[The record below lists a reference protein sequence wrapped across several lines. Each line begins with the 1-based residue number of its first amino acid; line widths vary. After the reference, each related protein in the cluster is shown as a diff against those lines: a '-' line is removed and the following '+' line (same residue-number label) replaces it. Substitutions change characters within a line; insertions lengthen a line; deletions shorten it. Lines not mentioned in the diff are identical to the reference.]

1 MRIMV
6 VVVWMT
12 AKLQIAL
19 DLLELTKAVE
29 IATRVVSA
37 VKCDNIW
44 IEVGTPLLKS
54 WGKIAIKA
62 LKNITDCF
70 LVADTKIMDVPEIE
84 GATVFGAGA
93 DAYTIL
99 AVADDE
105 VVKDGVRYAR
115 EKDKTVIIDLI
126 NHPNPLNRAVKL
138 AEYGADV
145 LLYHVGIS
153 VQKARG
159 ISAKDLKNEIAELRK
174 LVPVK
179 IAVAGGL
186 KPGDVRELVELGVDV
201 VVVGGAVTKSPEPEN
216 VVKQL
221 LMEIGYKLE

>member
-1 MRIMV
+1 MPG
-6 VVVWMT
+6 
-12 AKLQIAL
+12 KLQIAL

-29 IATRVVSA
+29 IAARIVSS

-54 WGKIAIKA
+54 WGKIAVKA

-70 LVADTKIMDVPEIE
+70 LVADTKIMDVPEVE

-105 VVKDGVRYAR
+105 VIRDGIKYAH
-115 EKDKTVIIDLI
+115 EKGKTVIVDLI
-126 NHPNPLNRAVKL
+126 NHPDPLKKAVKL
-138 AEYGADV
+138 SEYGADV

-159 ISAKDLKNEIAELRK
+159 ISARDLKNEIAELRR

-186 KPGDVRELVELGVDV
+186 KPGDVKELIELGVDV
-201 VVVGGAVTKSPEPEN
+201 VVVGGAITKNPEPES

-221 LMEIGYKLE
+221 LEEMGYKLE

>member
-1 MRIMV
+1 MV
-6 VVVWMT
+6 VVVLM
-12 AKLQIAL
+12 AGKLQIAL

-29 IATRVVSA
+29 IAARVVSS
-37 VKCDNIW
+37 VRCDNIW

-54 WGKIAIKA
+54 WGKIAVKA

-84 GATVFGAGA
+84 GAAVFAAGA

-105 VVKDGVRYAR
+105 VIKDGVKYAH
-115 EKDKTVIIDLI
+115 EKEKTVIVDLI

-159 ISAKDLKNEIAELRK
+159 ISAKDLKNEIIELRK
-174 LVPVK
+174 LVPAK

-186 KPGDVRELVELGVDV
+186 KPGDVRELVDIGVDV
-201 VVVGGAVTKSPEPEN
+201 VVVGGAITKNPEPES

-221 LMEIGYKLE
+221 LNEMGYGLE